1 MKYYYLHLLPIAIL
15 SFTSSYASPVS
26 RLRIRQD
33 VTHDQCVNPEA
44 SLDARCWDLANIPD
58 YLNNPN
64 TGWNHTI
71 PICDDS
77 TKCCT
82 DNDDGWSTCFLRLA
96 QVGVD
101 EDCTNLNGDRCKS
114 GKNLAPD
121 LHPSIVAPNAAAQA
135 LGNVVGITEYFDPKK
150 ESQTSLF
157 AVLGA
162 LSVGLAFLTAPTVAA
177 GMLAAQASNAFK
189 FFTSSTAVV
198 GTQVPGVGRSLWPT
212 GTDTTTIYQIGQLQE
227 KVSDIQEALS
237 NRLSQ
242 ALGLLMTDPVTF
254 AAFADHGKYIP
265 KGPPLDP
272 NEVKNALAL
281 SLQTYL
287 TSASMKYN
295 G

>member
-1 MKYYYLHLLPIAIL
+1 MH
-15 SFTSSYASPVS
+15 
-26 RLRIRQD
+26 
-33 VTHDQCVNPEA
+33 
-44 SLDARCWDLANIPD
+44 

-96 QVGVD
+96 QEGVD

-114 GKNLAPD
+114 GRKLAPD
-121 LHPSIVAPNAAAQA
+121 LHPSIVAPVRSTVASIYGVHSFFTTYYDSMITPLLLVVQQRRLTIEGLQNAAGQA

-150 ESQTSLF
+150 ESQTSIF

-189 FFTSSTAVV
+189 FFISSTAVV

-212 GTDTTTIYQIGQLQE
+212 GTDTSTIYQIGQLQE

-295 G
+295 GWYGPPALN